1 MNFPLKKNT
10 LFLLLAKV
18 LKVALYACQVSNHL
32 PLSCCL
38 KLMISQMCL
47 GLDMLEPM
55 VSEHLVWSIGNQV
68 YHLLERI

>member
-1 MNFPLKKNT
+1 MNFLLMKNT

-18 LKVALYACQVSNHL
+18 LKVDLFAWQVSIHL

-38 KLMISQMCL
+38 KLMINQVCL
-47 GLDMLEPM
+47 GLDMLEPK
-55 VSEHLVWSIGNQV
+55 VPEHLVWSIGDQV